1 MNVIVGVFF
10 YIDIRKINLITEK
23 WLVGKR
29 LYFIENK
36 KI

>member
-1 MNVIVGVFF
+1 MNVIVDVFF
-10 YIDIRKINLITEK
+10 YIDIRKINLTEK